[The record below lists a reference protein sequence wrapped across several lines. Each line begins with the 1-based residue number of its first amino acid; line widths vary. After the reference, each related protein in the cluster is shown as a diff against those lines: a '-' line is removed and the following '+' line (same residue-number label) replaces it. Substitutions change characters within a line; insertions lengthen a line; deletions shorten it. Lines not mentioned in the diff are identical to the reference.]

1 MTVYENVSELYNEK
15 SQNLFWWLQGSFRCS
30 KKKLSNKSDPINL
43 FLETNDYDVW
53 YGNEESPDA
62 TRICDMK
69 RICRLIWHATTE
81 IWGKRSKSLSKLLT
95 RLPILLAQIDAG
107 QKFEKIKKWNQ
118 ANTTSFVSA

>member
-1 MTVYENVSELYNEK
+1 MF
-15 SQNLFWWLQGSFRCS
+15 QNYTTKNLKIYFDDYKAPSDAQRR
-30 KKKLSNKSDPINL
+30 KLSNKSDPINL

-62 TRICDMK
+62 TRKCDMK